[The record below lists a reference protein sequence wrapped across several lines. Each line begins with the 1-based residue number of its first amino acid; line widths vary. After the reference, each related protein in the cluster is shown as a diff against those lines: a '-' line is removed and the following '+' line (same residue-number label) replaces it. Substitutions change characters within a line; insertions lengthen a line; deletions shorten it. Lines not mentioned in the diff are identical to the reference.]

1 MFIAKDE
8 TFRYVLRGSQ
18 INPQSVVQ
26 SPLTCPICGEE
37 VEFDPSPEHHLDYF
51 RHASPDCFDSD
62 GASDE
67 HRFCVE
73 IAVGAIWNRLSEVFG
88 DSIEIDID
96 VERRVGTPSNFVIT
110 DVRVTRPIQISAEIF
125 YQAERLGLKR
135 RISTLS
141 ANDYRTFLIF
151 HRGGIHN
158 IHLIDR
164 YMRRISSLSVGRF
177 NPGTREMN
185 LGDLFSRDRIDFNSG
200 DDVPNYMVHTR

>member
-18 INPQSVVQ
+18 IRSQSVVQ
-26 SPLTCPICGEE
+26 STLTCPVCGER
-37 VEFDPSPEHHLDYF
+37 VDFNPSPEHPLDYF
-51 RHASPDCFDSD
+51 RHASPDCFNSD

-73 IAVGAIWNRLSEVFG
+73 IAVETISNRLSEVFG
-88 DSIEIDID
+88 DSVEIDID

-110 DVRVTRPIQISAEIF
+110 DVRVTSPIQISAEIF
-125 YQAERLGLKR
+125 YRGDDLALRR

-151 HRGGIHN
+151 HSGGVHDP
-158 IHLIDR
+158 HLIDR
-164 YMRRISSLSVGRF
+164 YMQRISSLNIGRF
-177 NPGTREMN
+177 DPRTREMI
-185 LGDLFSRDRIDFNSG
+185 LGDLFSRDKIDFNSG
-200 DDVPNYMVHTR
+200 DIVPNYMVYTG